1 MTTLNTNKGLNTNV
15 ANTNNNGGM
24 DMNNLKKSTFGAKA
38 EKVMAGRI
46 EKVYNAFKGYNMSED
61 MMLPKE
67 VDFSKIKDIIKF
79 LAKNFAIAGAT
90 GKITEGIYR
99 VLSAAT
105 IEEIAK
111 AIKDCGKNGTENKT
125 GKRYVDF
132 GELIRSTKVV
142 PKLGGGSMRLRTC
155 SKYEVQEFFNNRMV
169 NIDINACNEEDIKA
183 IKADMQ
189 VIGRVLQEI
198 AIDIAKDKSLDAGVD
213 LMAIFLTSLPV
224 LSRLIRKTDDSLVDN
239 TTSIFSMI
247 EDAIA
252 KDPVINIGVE
262 IDSIPDYAITV
273 KEFDT
278 EHIKDFA
285 STLQLKNIEITERCI
300 NENLM
305 PVIKKAGATQE
316 DLEIQQL
323 ALNHGECVSEMDK
336 IIDMYNAY
344 VNSLKANTDSGEHKA
359 TKVFADKEVKAAFR
373 DTLYAIGR
381 AYGNTD
387 AMTRKLVYGA
397 TMKKGVHKANISKA
411 MAVLGEDDM
420 LLMWSNEEGIARE
433 SVNVELNEVFE
444 ELFDTDELNNIAV
457 NFVDD
462 IAYDVNGDEV
472 AYACGMTA
480 LNGEGTIIADGND
493 FKFLPAK
500 DVNVAPIGNKRV
512 AFINRCNPNGVMTKF
527 VEKKQALVSADQK
540 EKLVRSLVSAGDVFF
555 IPQTKAGDERA
566 VGIVVDTVDQ
576 ATGKKVKMSKVIGST
591 IKVGNKYV
599 NDMFVAFKEIGG
611 VQVPANNK
619 KHTIEQ
625 CIETNNGIFLVLAC

>member
-1 MTTLNTNKGLNTNV
+1 MTTLNNNTNG

-24 DMNNLKKSTFGAKA
+24 DMNNLKQSTFGAKA
-38 EKVMAGRI
+38 KKNMAGRI
-46 EKVYNAFKGYNMSED
+46 EKVYNSFKGYNITEE
-61 MMLPKE
+61 MMLPKQVCFAE
-67 VDFSKIKDIIKF
+67 IDDAIKF
-79 LAKNFAIAGAT
+79 FAKNYAIAGAT
-90 GKITEGIYR
+90 GSITEGVYR
-99 VLSAAT
+99 VLSART
-105 IEEIAK
+105 IEEISK
-111 AIKDCGKNGTENKT
+111 AIKNFGTKGTENNT

-155 SKYEVQEFFNNRMV
+155 SKFEVQEFFNNRVV
-169 NIDINACNEEDIKA
+169 NIDMNACNEEDIKA

-213 LMAIFLTSLPV
+213 LMTIFTYIPV
-224 LSRLIRKTDDSLVDN
+224 LSRLIRKADDGLVDN
-239 TTSIFSMI
+239 ITSISSMI

-252 KDPVINIGVE
+252 KDPVMNTGVE
-262 IDSIPDYAITV
+262 IDSIPDYSISV
-273 KEFDT
+273 KQFDDVEFINDW
-278 EHIKDFA
+278 A
-285 STLQLKNIEITERCI
+285 SELQLKNAKLTETFF
-300 NENLM
+300 NTQFM
-305 PVIKKAGATQE
+305 PIVKQAGATQE

-323 ALNHGECVSEMDK
+323 VLNHGECVGEMVK
-336 IIDMYNAY
+336 IMDLFNKY
-344 VNSLKANTDSGEHKA
+344 VRSLKSSTDTGSNTKA
-359 TKVFADKEVKAAFR
+359 MKVFADKEVKAAFR

-381 AYGNTD
+381 AYGHTD
-387 AMTRKLVYGA
+387 AMTRKLAYGA
-397 TMKKGVHKANISKA
+397 TMVNGVHRANISKA

-420 LLMWSNEEGIARE
+420 LLMWSNEEGIVRE
-433 SVNVELNEVFE
+433 SVSVELNEVFE

-462 IAYDVNGDEV
+462 IAYDINGDEV

-493 FKFLPAK
+493 FKFLPTK
-500 DVNVAPIGNKRV
+500 DTNVAPIGNKRV
-512 AFINRCNPNGVMTKF
+512 AFINRCNPSGVMMPF
-527 VEKKQALVSADQK
+527 VEKKQELISADQK
-540 EKLVRSLVSAGDVFF
+540 DALVRSLVSAGDVFF

-566 VGIVVDTVDQ
+566 VGIVIDTVDQ

-599 NDMFVAFKEIGG
+599 NDMFVAFREIGG

-619 KHTIEQ
+619 KHVIDQ
-625 CIETNNGIFLVLAC
+625 CLPTNDGILLVLAC